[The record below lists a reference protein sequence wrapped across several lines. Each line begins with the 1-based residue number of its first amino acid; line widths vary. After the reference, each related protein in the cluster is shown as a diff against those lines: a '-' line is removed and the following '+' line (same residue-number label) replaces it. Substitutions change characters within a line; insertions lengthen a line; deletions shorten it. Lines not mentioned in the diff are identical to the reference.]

1 MNNYH
6 TFLIRP
12 DHVTQLAA
20 HLAAG
25 IVALA
30 LVTGLFMPKA
40 ERPSQP
46 VQSVPV
52 VVATSSAPVMIVAG
66 N

>member
-12 DHVTQLAA
+12 GLVTQLAA

-30 LVTGLFMPKA
+30 LVTGLFMPKV
-40 ERPSQP
+40 EQLSPR
-46 VQSVPV
+46 VESVPV
-52 VVATSSAPVMIVAG
+52 VVAVSSVQPMVVAG

>member
-12 DHVTQLAA
+12 GYVAQLAA

-40 ERPSQP
+40 EQLSPRMK
-46 VQSVPV
+46 SVPV
-52 VVATSSAPVMIVAG
+52 VVAVSSVNPMVVAG